1 MPSPSPILLLTVDT
15 LRRDRFTRDC
25 FPRTYDTF
33 TSDFAEFS
41 SALSHGN
48 ATPFAFPAILTSRP
62 AVGDGSLPRE
72 QTTIAELV
80 DDRPCAGFSNNGHL
94 TRERGYD
101 RGFDSF
107 HDLVPPDSR
116 SFLDKLKQNDTLRN
130 SKTVARTYRLFRKV
144 HGAVKAR
151 NGGDVLDPFP
161 NPKTTADVVT
171 DFVQRRLA
179 ASRDS
184 FVWAHY
190 MDPHK
195 PFHPDQAVD
204 GPEIDRTREEI
215 KNLNSYKNAKK
226 PVGEADMMFLESLY
240 ESNIR
245 YLDRELSRLFAW
257 LREQELYEDSL
268 IVVVGDHGEL
278 FGEHDLMFHPWDV
291 DPFDEL
297 IQTPLLVK
305 YPGGRHA
312 GESFDHLV
320 QHADISPTLVKEI
333 GLSND
338 LDANLAHPLT
348 DETPRHVVSK
358 SNVSVR
364 VTEADG
370 AGIKRRDGSTTG
382 TDLLS
387 EVGRQVLDRSE
398 FPKIQNSNDEEVG
411 IEQYERRERL
421 KALGYQ

>member
-116 SFLDKLKQNDTLRN
+116 SVIDRLKQYDTLRE
-130 SKTVARTYRLFRKV
+130 SALVTRGYRAFRRV
-144 HGAVKAR
+144 RGTLKAQ
-151 NGGDVLDPFP
+151 NKSSIVDPFP

-171 DFVQRRLA
+171 DFVQRRLT
-179 ASRDS
+179 ASPKS

-195 PFHPDQAVD
+195 PFHPDQAID

-215 KNLNSYKNAKK
+215 KNLNSYEHTED
-226 PVGEADMMFLESLY
+226 PVDASDMAFLESLY
-240 ESNIR
+240 ESNVR
-245 YLDRELSRLFAW
+245 YLDRELARLFAW
-257 LREQELYEDSL
+257 LRDEGLYEDSL
-268 IVVVGDHGEL
+268 VVVVGDHGEL
-278 FGEHDLMFHPWDV
+278 FGEHGMMFHPWDV

-297 IQTPLLVK
+297 IRTPLLVK
-305 YPGGRHA
+305 YPRGRHA

-320 QHADISPTLVKEI
+320 QHADVLPTVLDELNRLDKR
-333 GLSND
+333 D
-338 LDANLAHPLT
+338 LDFVFPLT
-348 DETPRHVVSK
+348 DDHPRHVVSK
-358 SNVSVR
+358 SNVSIR
-364 VTEADG
+364 LTESDSI
-370 AGIKRRDGSTTG
+370 GIRRRDESHEGV
-382 TDLLS
+382 DELS
-387 EVGRQVLDRSE
+387 EVGQQILNQAE
-398 FPKIQNSNDEEVG
+398 FPTIRNSTGEAKGVEE
-411 IEQYERRERL
+411 YERAEKL